1 MADPTQAEVRNPTTG
16 GETVQETADRMA
28 GGDSNATPPSVT
40 RNPVVSAKAPQNV
53 HPSAKGVYGSPVDA
67 NPPLK

>member
-1 MADPTQAEVRNPTTG
+1 MPASTVTGNQQEDAQLAELEKG
-16 GETVQETADRMA
+16 
-28 GGDSNATPPSVT
+28 SNSNSSPPPSVT
-40 RNPVVSAKAPQNV
+40 RNPVSSVKPPQNV